1 MREAGLTA
9 AQAPHGRPGSD
20 ASALQVTRACEQ
32 SEEVAWRD
40 DAPTT
45 PRLTRQHEST
55 RSHLVQPRHVQ
66 TASAPTQRTDADAG
80 DAKKGCR
87 APARASRLADAPRHA
102 SSATRRRGDGVR
114 GGSCDALFRRGDVRS
129 PQKAAAAP
137 TATAGLGPASRGFD
151 APQRGRNASAA
162 RGTRDTPNVHHLSGR
177 SAAPAR
183 ETLWQRSG
191 ETVSSECG
199 RVSLHGGS
207 RYAAVV
213 PSRDLPPSP
222 RGDRI
227 ESFRSTRASRCD

>member
-80 DAKKGCR
+80 DAKKGPR
-87 APARASRLADAPRHA
+87 ALRTHHDTPAQLRAVVATAYAVAVATRCSGEATFARRRRLQPHRQQPQDLGLPAAASTRRSGAETPARRVGHG
-102 SSATRRRGDGVR
+102 TRRMSITSPGAVQRLLVKR
-114 GGSCDALFRRGDVRS
+114 SGS
-129 PQKAAAAP
+129 AAE
-137 TATAGLGPASRGFD
+137 R
-151 APQRGRNASAA
+151 QCQASA
-162 RGTRDTPNVHHLSGR
+162 GVCPFMVGRDTL
-177 SAAPAR
+177 
-183 ETLWQRSG
+183 L
-191 ETVSSECG
+191 
-199 RVSLHGGS
+199 
-207 RYAAVV
+207 
-213 PSRDLPPSP
+213 
-222 RGDRI
+222 
-227 ESFRSTRASRCD
+227 